1 MQALDLQNAR
11 VQQDDADGRT
21 LLLIMIK
28 FLQKYIY
35 KFCQDFEFLL
45 VLISFCQSSIFQEAR
60 V

>member
-35 KFCQDFEFLL
+35 KFC
-45 VLISFCQSSIFQEAR
+45 
-60 V
+60 